1 LEKALHPLPLEK
13 HPRLL
18 VGTETADD
26 AGVYQLTDDM
36 ALVQTV
42 DFITP
47 IVDDPYT
54 FGQIAAANSLSDVY
68 AMGGRPVTAMNI
80 VGFPAKSLS
89 LSVLTEILRGGLSK
103 VHEAGAL
110 LMGGHTVEDPELK
123 YGLAVTGLVH
133 PQKILTNRAGREGDV
148 LILTKALGTGILS
161 TAHKGGMV
169 DRHLFQKAID
179 SMARLNHEAA
189 RTMEETETHACTDVT
204 GFGLLG
210 HTFEMARGAGLSV
223 RLSYSS
229 IPLLSGTQEC
239 AATGMIPAGAYCNER
254 HFSPEVTFS
263 AGVPEGERIILF
275 DPQTSGGLLIALARK
290 DREMLL
296 QRLRDKGIP
305 EAAVI
310 GEVTRREKALITVEP

>member
-1 LEKALHPLPLEK
+1 MEKALRPLPLEK

-68 AMGGRPVTAMNI
+68 AMGGRPITAMNI
-80 VGFPAKSLS
+80 VGFPGKSVS
-89 LSVLTEILRGGLSK
+89 PSVLTEILRGGLSK

-123 YGLAVTGLVH
+123 YGLAVTGLIH
-133 PQKILTNRAGREGDV
+133 PQKILTNRTAEVGDA
-148 LILTKALGTGILS
+148 LILTKALGTGLLS

-169 DRHLFQKAID
+169 DSRLFQEATD
-179 SMARLNHEAA
+179 SMVRLNQEAA
-189 RTMEETETHACTDVT
+189 RAMEEIGAHACTDVT

-210 HTFEMARGAGLSV
+210 HTVEMARGAGLSF
-223 RLSYSS
+223 RISYSS
-229 IPLLSGTQEC
+229 IPLLPGAQAC
-239 AATGMIPAGAYCNER
+239 AATGMVPGGAYCNER
-254 HFSPEVTFS
+254 HFLPEVSFS

-275 DPQTSGGLLIALARK
+275 DPQTSGGLLIALAAK
-290 DREMLL
+290 DSEALL
-296 QRLRDKGIP
+296 RRLKERGVLQ
-305 EAAVI
+305 AARI